1 MNKNCRNKISYPLLA
16 VVFKFMEID
25 KKTRYYGTDVP
36 LFYAEIH
43 LIKAIKENE
52 GIHITGLAQ
61 YLEVTK
67 GAVSQMLMKLEKKG
81 FVVKEKDL
89 GNQSRFLLKLTP
101 KGETAHLNHM
111 RLHQEFDETINDL
124 LKDQDQANLEFLHH
138 FLARLNEKMERYEEQ
153 DRPFKL

>member
-1 MNKNCRNKISYPLLA
+1 MRISYSLLKA
-16 VVFKFMEID
+16 IFMFMDID

-81 FVVKEKDL
+81 FIVKEKDP

-111 RLHQEFDETINDL
+111 RLHQEFDEIVNDI
-124 LKDQDQANLEFLHH
+124 LKDQDQAKIEFLQH
-138 FLARLNEKMERYEEQ
+138 FLTRLIEKMERYEDQ
-153 DRPFKL
+153 DHPIKF

>member
-1 MNKNCRNKISYPLLA
+1 MNNNCCHDKISYPLLA

-81 FVVKEKDL
+81 FVVKEKDP

-101 KGETAHLNHM
+101 KGEVAHENHM
-111 RLHQEFDETINDL
+111 RMHQEFDKLVNETL
-124 LKDQDQANLEFLHH
+124 EKAKEGEVQFLKRFFVDIMG
-138 FLARLNEKMERYEEQ
+138 KMENYKTE
-153 DRPFKL
+153 

>member
-1 MNKNCRNKISYPLLA
+1 
-16 VVFKFMEID
+16 MEID

-61 YLEVTK
+61 CLGVTK

-81 FVVKEKDL
+81 FVVKEKDPE
-89 GNQSRFLLKLTP
+89 NQSRFLLKLTP

-111 RLHQEFDETINDL
+111 RLHEEFDEIINDL
-124 LKDQDQANLEFLHH
+124 VKDQDQVKIEFFRH
-138 FLARLNEKMERYEEQ
+138 FLARLNERLEGYEDQ

>member
-1 MNKNCRNKISYPLLA
+1 
-16 VVFKFMEID
+16 MEID

-81 FVVKEKDL
+81 FVVKEKDP

-101 KGETAHLNHM
+101 KGEVAHENHM
-111 RLHQEFDETINDL
+111 RMHQEFDKLVNETL
-124 LKDQDQANLEFLHH
+124 EKAKEGEVQFLKRFFVDIM
-138 FLARLNEKMERYEEQ
+138 RKMENYKTE
-153 DRPFKL
+153 

>member
-1 MNKNCRNKISYPLLA
+1 M
-16 VVFKFMEID
+16 FMDID

-81 FVVKEKDL
+81 FIVKEKDP

-111 RLHQEFDETINDL
+111 RLHQEFDEIVNDI
-124 LKDQDQANLEFLHH
+124 LKDQDQAKIEFLQH
-138 FLARLNEKMERYEEQ
+138 FLTRLIEKMERYEDQ
-153 DRPFKL
+153 DHPIKF

>member
-1 MNKNCRNKISYPLLA
+1 
-16 VVFKFMEID
+16 MEID

-52 GIHITGLAQ
+52 GIHITGLAR

-81 FVVKEKDL
+81 FVVKEKDP

-111 RLHQEFDETINDL
+111 RLHQEFDEIINDL
-124 LKDQDQANLEFLHH
+124 FKDQDQANMEFLRH
-138 FLARLNEKMERYEEQ
+138 FLARLIEKMERYDDQ
-153 DRPFKL
+153 DHPFKL